1 MKNLMKTIVVTL
13 MLGKSGLNQMANVSE
28 MGVEINN

>member
-1 MKNLMKTIVVTL
+1 MKNLVKTIVVTL
-13 MLGKSGLNQMANVSE
+13 MLGKSGLNQMTDISD

>member
-13 MLGKSGLNQMANVSE
+13 MLGKSGLNQMANIGE
-28 MGVEINN
+28 MGVDISN